1 METPAVI
8 VIRKPGQPVLVN
20 REALARLAQR
30 PIPTIRVHCV
40 VVRYRGRTPLYDL
53 HAELARLERV
63 PRRRRD
69 ADRLAG

>member
-1 METPAVI
+1 MI

-20 REALARLAQR
+20 REALAMLSQR
-30 PIPTIRVHCV
+30 PIPTIRVHCTP
-40 VVRYRGRTPLYDL
+40 VRYRGRTPLYDL
-53 HAELARLERV
+53 HTEIARLAAV